1 MERKA
6 PLGVSKKVSYTTGG
20 SLSHPP
26 CSQGNITVLKGLF
39 ISILLLL
46 VLSGM
51 ANIPRPDTCTCT
63 GLSFACINVNSL
75 NMSQANKP
83 AQLRKLYG
91 VLKLKTDII
100 FISATRIS
108 NRNLVSSENDLIS
121 IFRNNQYGSYSTFF
135 NSTSNKRGVG
145 ILISNKIFY
154 SVSERVA
161 DPGENYLLL
170 KLLIQGKQ
178 LVVGSIYGPNNTDYA
193 FFENLDR
200 DLSAFG
206 NVPIIIGG
214 DWNATYSNL
223 PVDVNPDCIN
233 MASLPNRT
241 HSDLINNM
249 CVTLSISDPF
259 RALNPVLSKFSYCPR
274 AVGATNK
281 SRIDF
286 F

>member
-1 MERKA
+1 M
-6 PLGVSKKVSYTTGG
+6 VD
-20 SLSHPP
+20 
-26 CSQGNITVLKGLF
+26 
-39 ISILLLL
+39 
-46 VLSGM
+46 
-51 ANIPRPDTCTCT
+51 IPRPDICTYT

-75 NMSQANKP
+75 NVSQANKP

-91 VLKLKTDII
+91 VLKLKTDFI
-100 FISATRIS
+100 FISDTRIS

-145 ILISNKIFY
+145 ILISNKISY
-154 SVSERVA
+154 SVSGRVA

-170 KLLIQGKQ
+170 KLLVQGKQ
-178 LVVGSIYGPNNTDYA
+178 LVVGSIYGPNNTDHA
-193 FFENLDR
+193 FFDNLNR
-200 DLSAFG
+200 DLFAFG
-206 NVPIIIGG
+206 NVPIILGG

-223 PVDVNPDCIN
+223 PVDVNPDCFN
-233 MASLPNRT
+233 MAALPNRT

-249 CVTLSISDPF
+249 CVTFSISDPF
-259 RALNPVLSKFSYCPR
+259 RALNPVLRKFSYCPR

-286 F
+286 FSVQ